1 MDIFKK
7 LACFALILA
16 VLLCTPHVLR
26 SFGLTAKDVVNAL
39 FSEKPREDAV
49 PIPVPEKKAPAPA
62 VDSNRGH
69 ARENRPDISVPPPA
83 SASAVEYSPEDE
95 KKFNEMISGLEH
107 VALNAPNAP

>member
-39 FSEKPREDAV
+39 FSEKPREDR
-49 PIPVPEKKAPAPA
+49 
-62 VDSNRGH
+62 S
-69 ARENRPDISVPPPA
+69 
-83 SASAVEYSPEDE
+83 
-95 KKFNEMISGLEH
+95 
-107 VALNAPNAP
+107 

>member
-39 FSEKPREDAV
+39 FSEKPREDAI
-49 PIPVPEKKAPAPA
+49 PLPVPEKKAPAPA
-62 VDSNRGH
+62 ADPNRGH

-95 KKFNEMISGLEH
+95 KSLTK
-107 VALNAPNAP
+107 